1 MKITT
6 KGKYGLKAMID
17 IAVFGNNSYIS
28 INSISKRQGIP
39 QRYLERIIILLKNK
53 KLVKSIRGSQ
63 GGYTLSKN
71 ADKIKAGEILRA
83 LEGSLSPVSCIQCYE
98 NDAGCNDDCSVC
110 VSKILWKKLYKS
122 INTTVDSVTLK
133 ELADEYK
140 LKHGKK

>member
-83 LEGSLSPVSCIQCYE
+83 LEGSLSPVSCTQCYE
-98 NDAGCNDDCSVC
+98 NDAGCNDDCNVC

-122 INTTVDSVTLK
+122 INNTVD
-133 ELADEYK
+133 
-140 LKHGKK
+140 